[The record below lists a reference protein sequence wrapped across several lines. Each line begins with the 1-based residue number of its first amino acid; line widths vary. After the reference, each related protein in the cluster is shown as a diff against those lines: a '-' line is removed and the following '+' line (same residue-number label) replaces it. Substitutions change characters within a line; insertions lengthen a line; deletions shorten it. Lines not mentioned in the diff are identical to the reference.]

1 MLLPRVSGGR
11 CLENIVT
18 TCEVGSENNN
28 TNKERILKEK
38 CEFCLQM
45 KV

>member
-18 TCEVGSENNN
+18 TCEVGVKIIILIR
-28 TNKERILKEK
+28 KEYLRE
-38 CEFCLQM
+38 M
-45 KV
+45 

>member
-28 TNKERILKEK
+28 TNKERILKRNVSFVCK
-38 CEFCLQM
+38 
-45 KV
+45 